1 MKSAPPRSPNVPQRK
16 DLTPSNLNFPVVGIG
31 ASAGGLQ
38 AVKAFFEH
46 MPRDCGMAF
55 VVILHLSPDH
65 QSVAGKIIQETT
77 RMPVSQVNDATP
89 IEKNHVYVISPAQL
103 LKMNDGYLAVSPSV
117 REGGPHIAIDLFF
130 RDLADTHKERAFCL
144 ILSGTGSDGAVGL
157 SRIKEQGGITLVQAP
172 EDAEYDGM
180 PLAAIETQMVDLVLP
195 VVEMPQKLLEL
206 WRNAQSI
213 VLPTMEREVSAAR
226 VGFAGILARLADVVA
241 AMVVRGWVECACGN
255 ASGLVAALRDPRLAG
270 ALLAL
275 HQQPGRDW
283 TVAQLAEQCNT
294 SRSAFADRFQVTIG
308 MTPLRYVTE
317 LRMRLASQWLTLERL
332 PIEEVAQRLGYT
344 SQAAF
349 SRAFKR
355 ITGKTPGLSRK
366 VRQPIVT

>member
-1 MKSAPPRSPNVPQRK
+1 MSAEQFALASDLLNELLRGMRLRGVEYRRIQASPSFGLGFAEKPGHAWFHFMAVGNAVLRMEDGTTYALSAGNAVFISHGAAHQLYSHADVPVQDIDRL
-16 DLTPSNLNFPVVGIG
+16 DGVPLGDTVSAVHTGTDANPTPSTILFSGCMEFELSSIH
-31 ASAGGLQ
+31 GLG
-38 AVKAFFEH
+38 KL
-46 MPRDCGMAF
+46 MPGLMLIDADGQRYPGL
-55 VVILHLSPDH
+55 VPIL
-65 QSVAGKIIQETT
+65 T
-77 RMPVSQVNDATP
+77 
-89 IEKNHVYVISPAQL
+89 
-103 LKMNDGYLAVSPSV
+103 
-117 REGGPHIAIDLFF
+117 
-130 RDLADTHKERAFCL
+130 
-144 ILSGTGSDGAVGL
+144 
-157 SRIKEQGGITLVQAP
+157 
-172 EDAEYDGM
+172 
-180 PLAAIETQMVDLVLP
+180 
-195 VVEMPQKLLEL
+195 
-206 WRNAQSI
+206 
-213 VLPTMEREVSAAR
+213 TMEREASAAR

-241 AMVVRGWVECACGN
+241 AMIVRGWVECACGN

-283 TVAQLAEQCNT
+283 TVAQLAAQCNT

-366 VRQPIVT
+366 VR

>member
-1 MKSAPPRSPNVPQRK
+1 MSAEQFALASDLINELLRGMRLRGVEYRRIQASPSFGLGFAEKPGHAWFHFMAVGNAVLRMEDGTTYALSAGNAVFISHGAAHQLYSHADVPVQDIDRL
-16 DLTPSNLNFPVVGIG
+16 DGVPLGDTVSAVHTGTDANPTPSTILFSGCMEFELSSIH
-31 ASAGGLQ
+31 GLG
-38 AVKAFFEH
+38 KL
-46 MPRDCGMAF
+46 MPGLMLIDADGQRYPGL
-55 VVILHLSPDH
+55 VPIL
-65 QSVAGKIIQETT
+65 T
-77 RMPVSQVNDATP
+77 
-89 IEKNHVYVISPAQL
+89 
-103 LKMNDGYLAVSPSV
+103 
-117 REGGPHIAIDLFF
+117 
-130 RDLADTHKERAFCL
+130 
-144 ILSGTGSDGAVGL
+144 
-157 SRIKEQGGITLVQAP
+157 
-172 EDAEYDGM
+172 
-180 PLAAIETQMVDLVLP
+180 
-195 VVEMPQKLLEL
+195 
-206 WRNAQSI
+206 
-213 VLPTMEREVSAAR
+213 TMEREASAAR

-241 AMVVRGWVECACGN
+241 AMIVRGWAECACGN

-283 TVAQLAEQCNT
+283 TVAQLAAQCNT

-366 VRQPIVT
+366 VR

>member
-1 MKSAPPRSPNVPQRK
+1 MSAEQFALSSDLINELLRGMRLRGVEYRRIQTSPTFGLGFAEKTGHAWFHFMAVGNAVLRMADGTTYALSAGNAVLISHGAAHQLSSHADVPVQDIERL
-16 DLTPSNLNFPVVGIG
+16 DRVPLGDTVSAVHTATDASPTPSTILFSGCMEFELGSIHGLGKLMPGLMLID
-31 ASAGGLQ
+31 AGGQRYPGL
-38 AVKAFFEH
+38 V
-46 MPRDCGMAF
+46 P
-55 VVILHLSPDH
+55 IL
-65 QSVAGKIIQETT
+65 T
-77 RMPVSQVNDATP
+77 
-89 IEKNHVYVISPAQL
+89 
-103 LKMNDGYLAVSPSV
+103 
-117 REGGPHIAIDLFF
+117 
-130 RDLADTHKERAFCL
+130 
-144 ILSGTGSDGAVGL
+144 
-157 SRIKEQGGITLVQAP
+157 
-172 EDAEYDGM
+172 
-180 PLAAIETQMVDLVLP
+180 
-195 VVEMPQKLLEL
+195 
-206 WRNAQSI
+206 
-213 VLPTMEREVSAAR
+213 TMEREVSAAR

-332 PIEEVAQRLGYT
+332 PIEEIAQRLGYT